1 MPERSDPAL
10 PPLPYDYDALEP
22 HISEQVLTW
31 HHDTHHQGYV
41 NGLDSAEATLA
52 ENRASGDFDGTTDAL
67 RSVSHNGSGH
77 YLHTLFWENMSPD
90 GGGEP
95 SGALRDR
102 IEEDF
107 GSYEAWKG
115 EFEKAASWPAGG
127 WALLVYDP
135 VAKQLRNLAVQKHN
149 DGALWSA
156 HPILALDVWE
166 HSYYYDY
173 GPDRGSFVDA
183 FFEVLDWDEVED
195 NFQTVLETYE

>member
-1 MPERSDPAL
+1 MSEHSNPEL
-10 PPLPYDYDALEP
+10 PELPYDYDALEP
-22 HISEQVLTW
+22 HISEQVLKW

-41 NGLDSAEATLA
+41 NGLDGAEKTLA
-52 ENRASGDFDGTTDAL
+52 ENRANGETDGTQSAL

-77 YLHTLFWENMSPD
+77 YLHTMFWENMSPN

-95 SGALRDR
+95 EGTLRER

-107 GSYEAWKG
+107 GSYEAWKQ
-115 EFEKAASWPAGG
+115 EFKAAAGYSAGG

-149 DGALWSA
+149 DGALWGS
-156 HPILALDVWE
+156 HPILAVDVWE

-173 GPDRGSFVDA
+173 GPARGEFVDA
-183 FFEVLDWDEVED
+183 FFEVVDWDDVAENFEKVSSRVE
-195 NFQTVLETYE
+195 

>member
-1 MPERSDPAL
+1 MSEHSDPEL

-41 NGLDSAEATLA
+41 NGLDSAEKKLA
-52 ENRASGDFDGTTDAL
+52 ENRDSGEFDTSGSAI
-67 RSVSHNGSGH
+67 RSVTHNGCGH
-77 YLHTLFWENMSPD
+77 YLHTLFWENMD
-90 GGGEP
+90 ANGGGEP
-95 SGALRDR
+95 DGELRDR

-107 GSYEAWKG
+107 GSYEGWKG
-115 EFEKAASWPAGG
+115 EFEAAASAAGG

-135 VAKQLRNLAVQKHN
+135 VAKQLRNLVVDKH
-149 DGALWSA
+149 DQGALWGS

-183 FFEVLDWDEVED
+183 FFEVVDWDKAADEYSKVVGRIE
-195 NFQTVLETYE
+195 